1 MHQDWITRTISSGL
15 QKLILLSLDH
25 APALDVLAA
34 GTLPAWVEAVTYG
47 RGFNQQRDEPRIQEG
62 FRRLMA
68 TATVWPTPRQLL
80 EAMPPLASSA
90 PTQRRLPSDEKRES
104 AMRHIAEISAKLGI
118 RREA

>member
-1 MHQDWITRTISSGL
+1 MHQDWITRSISSGL

-34 GTLPAWVEAVTYG
+34 GTLPAWVEAITYG
-47 RGFNQQRDEPRIQEG
+47 RALDQQRDEPRIQEG
-62 FRRLMA
+62 FRRLLA
-68 TATVWPTPRQLL
+68 NTTVWPTPRQLL

-90 PTQRRLPSDEKRES
+90 PAQRRLPSTAARES
-104 AMRHIAEISAKLGI
+104 AMRHIAEINAKLGI